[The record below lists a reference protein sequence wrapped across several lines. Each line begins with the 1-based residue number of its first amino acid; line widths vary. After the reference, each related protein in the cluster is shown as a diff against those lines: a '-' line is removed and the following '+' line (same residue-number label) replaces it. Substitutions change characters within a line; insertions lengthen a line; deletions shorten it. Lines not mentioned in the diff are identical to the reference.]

1 MKIIK
6 ASKMSE
12 MAAKI
17 AEAKRELAQYDEEK
31 VAYVRECQDEIM
43 QAISDSYRE
52 DESGDL
58 YQEPV
63 GSKLSEI
70 KRDYLVGAIE
80 DDMMTEEEF
89 EAIFD
94 ALDILDLE
102 LAHAQASTNVS
113 SKKAVTASY
122 ISDDDITEAKLKI
135 FDYYL
140 NKNIPIEGYP
150 LSAIL
155 DAVVESS
162 FDFDGD
168 IAYTAEQHDCSLLHA
183 IDLLNSAY
191 DEEV

>member
-52 DESGDL
+52 DEYVDL

-80 DDMMTEEEF
+80 DGMMTEEEF

-102 LAHAQASTNVS
+102 LAHAQASTDVS
-113 SKKAVTASY
+113 GKKAVTASY

-150 LSAIL
+150 LSSIL
-155 DAVVESS
+155 DAVVESP

-168 IAYTAEQHDCSLLHA
+168 IAYTAEHQDCSLLQA

>member
-43 QAISDSYRE
+43 QAISDSYQE
-52 DESGDL
+52 DEYGDL

-70 KRDYLVGAIE
+70 KRDYLLGAIE

-102 LAHAQASTNVS
+102 LAHAQASTDVS
-113 SKKAVTASY
+113 DKKAVTASTS
-122 ISDDDITEAKLKI
+122 IEDELKVKI
-135 FDYYL
+135 FDHYL
-140 NKNIPIEGYP
+140 DKNIPIEGYP
-150 LSAIL
+150 LGAIFDAFL
-155 DAVVESS
+155 DSPYEFEGVANVADQE
-162 FDFDGD
+162 G
-168 IAYTAEQHDCSLLHA
+168 CSLLQA

-191 DEEV
+191 DAQGGV

>member
-1 MKIIK
+1 MRMIK

-63 GSKLSEI
+63 GPKLSEI

-80 DDMMTEEEF
+80 DDLMTEEEF
-89 EAIFD
+89 EDIFD
-94 ALDILDLE
+94 AIDILDME
-102 LAHAQASTNVS
+102 LAHTNASTNTRRKSNMRRS
-113 SKKAVTASY
+113 SMQRRIYSSRFSETESDRRREERIVDYLIDEAGCDPYDILIELIAYMPAV
-122 ISDDDITEAKLKI
+122 K
-135 FDYYL
+135 
-140 NKNIPIEGYP
+140 G
-150 LSAIL
+150 L
-155 DAVVESS
+155 DALYKYA
-162 FDFDGD
+162 DDNG
-168 IAYTAEQHDCSLLHA
+168 ISLY
-183 IDLLNSAY
+183 N
-191 DEEV
+191 V